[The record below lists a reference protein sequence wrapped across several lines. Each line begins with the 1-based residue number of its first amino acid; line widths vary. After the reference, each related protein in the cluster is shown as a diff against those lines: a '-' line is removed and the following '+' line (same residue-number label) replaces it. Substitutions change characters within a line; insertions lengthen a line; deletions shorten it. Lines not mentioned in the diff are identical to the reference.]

1 MTLPIEHTELTKD
14 HIQKAVSVDLI
25 TIGQLSDLTGL
36 HYNTVSNHKNGIRPI
51 SNKHKKLYF
60 NVLKDVFIP

>member
-1 MTLPIEHTELTKD
+1 MTLPKEHNELTKD
-14 HIQKAVSVDLI
+14 HIQKYVSGDLI

-51 SNKHKKLYF
+51 SDKHKKLYF
-60 NVLKDVFIP
+60 DVLKDLK